1 MKRIIL
7 FIAILGT
14 AFQVVGQV
22 NQDSLQEAFLDSI
35 QFRELGEVVV
45 ISNATARSMK
55 DSKALGSLDNYLKN
69 SSSVNMVRRGAY
81 AWEPL
86 LNGMATERSVITVD
100 GMRIY
105 HACTNK
111 MDPVTSYVE
120 NTNLSKAN
128 INDGQSGA
136 EHGGTIAG
144 SIDLVRRK
152 SGFKT
157 FPKFGGSA
165 FAGFES
171 NNMQQIY
178 GATLNYGSPNFF
190 TDVDFTYRDA
200 ENYKAGQRSG
210 LSSEVLYSQFTKY
223 NLSAISGFKFN
234 DRQHVEASVIFDKA
248 TNVGYPGLPM
258 DVALAQATIASLQH
272 SYRSPSP
279 HVDFIETKAY
289 YNTITH
295 IMDDSRRPVVP
306 IRMDMPGW
314 SKTAGFYS
322 KLAGNYNRHTFKAT
336 LSGHLNNSLAEMTM
350 HPNNPN
356 EADMYMLTWPD
367 VNTIYA
373 GINIEDNI
381 SLNDKLNLSIQGGIG
396 GHYNEIR
403 SETGLNSLHLF
414 YPDLKATKLRS
425 IKNLS
430 GHLQLKNGRFQH
442 KMGIGYGDRA
452 PSVSEAY
459 GFYLYNVND
468 NYDYIGN
475 PNMKNEKSFSLEVS
489 SGYTAEKISVRW
501 KANYFYIKDYII
513 GKPQDE
519 FFPMYIT
526 ASGVKVYQQLEY
538 AGILNTA
545 MNVSYNILKDLLFQ
559 ADASYRYGQGAQET
573 ILPSIQPLGYSAKL
587 KYQKNSFFAEAG
599 IEGCSKNRNSPEFG
613 EIQKPAYMVA
623 NVALS
628 NDFSIGNINLVVK
641 LGVENLFDK
650 YYSTFDDWFGIPK
663 MGRNIF
669 TNVIFKF

>member
-1 MKRIIL
+1 MKRIFF
-7 FIAILGT
+7 FIAILSSVIPSF
-14 AFQVVGQV
+14 AQV
-22 NQDSLQEAFLDSI
+22 NQDSLQAAFLDSI
-35 QFRELGEVVV
+35 QYRELGEVVV

-105 HACTNK
+105 HACTDK

-128 INDGQSGA
+128 ISDGQAGA

-152 SGFKT
+152 SGFKSL
-157 FPKFGGSA
+157 PKFGGST

-178 GATLNYGSPNFF
+178 GAALNYGSPDFF
-190 TDVDFTYRDA
+190 ADVDFTYRDA
-200 ENYKAGQRSG
+200 ENYKAGHRSG

-223 NLSAISGFKFN
+223 NLSAITGYKLN
-234 DRQHVEASVIFDKA
+234 DRQEVEASVIFDKA

-272 SYRSPSP
+272 RYRSPSP
-279 HVDFIETKAY
+279 HIDFIETKVY

-295 IMDDSRRPVVP
+295 VMDDSHRPVVP

-322 KLAGNYNRHTFKAT
+322 KMAGKYSRHTFKAT

-356 EADMYMLTWPD
+356 EADMFMLTWPD

-373 GINIEDNI
+373 GIHVEDNI
-381 SLNDKLNLSIQGGIG
+381 SLNERLNLSVQSSIG

-403 SETGLNSLHLF
+403 SETGLNSLRLF
-414 YPDLKATKLRS
+414 YPDMQANKLRS
-425 IKNLS
+425 IKSLTALLNM
-430 GHLQLKNGRFQH
+430 KTGRFQH
-442 KMGIGYGDRA
+442 KLGIGYGDRA

-459 GFYLYNVND
+459 GFYLYNIND

-475 PNMKNEKSFSLEVS
+475 PNLKNEKSFNLEATT
-489 SGYTAEKISVRW
+489 GYTTEKISVRW
-501 KANYFYIKDYII
+501 KANYFYMMDYII
-513 GKPQDE
+513 GKPQE
-519 FFPMYIT
+519 GYFPMYIT
-526 ASGVKVYQQLEY
+526 ANGVKVYEQLEY
-538 AGILNTA
+538 AHIFNTA
-545 MNVSYNILKDLLFQ
+545 MNVSYNILKSLLFQ

-573 ILPSIQPLGYSAKL
+573 ILPLIQPFGYSAKL
-587 KYQKNSFFAEAG
+587 KYHKNSFFAEAG
-599 IEGCSKNRNSPEFG
+599 VEGSSKNRNSPEFG
-613 EIQKPAYMVA
+613 ETQKPAYMIA

-628 NDFSIGNINLVVK
+628 NDFSISNMNLVVK
-641 LGVENLFDK
+641 LGIENLFDK

-663 MGRNIF
+663 MGRNIY